1 MSAKPYSEDTL
12 VEQPAIELLAGLG
25 WQTVS
30 AFHEVFGGADPSSP
44 TLLPVGEGSRVEG
57 APNPSPAGRGDRGE
71 GAISLGRESAGEV
84 VLLRHLVPALKK
96 LNPKAPPEAIDAAV
110 NELTRDR
117 SVMSLAAANREVYAL
132 LKNGV
137 KVEIRNPDGE
147 LVPER
152 IRVVDWDTPAN
163 NHFLLVSQ
171 LWVTGDMYKRRPDL
185 VGFINGLPL
194 VVSEFKAVTERVEA
208 AFKDNIRDYR
218 QTIPQVF
225 VYNGLILVSNGVE
238 GKMGSVTAAWE
249 HYCDWKYLRE
259 PHAAT
264 SGAQA
269 LTPVPSPSGRGV
281 AEGRGE
287 GATRLETLVKGT
299 CDKTRLL
306 DLVENFTLFEEKG
319 GKIRKVVAKNHQ
331 YLGVNNAISAL
342 MATLTPPHTPRER
355 EKRSQ
360 YRGGFQ
366 FSGLVERARELRK
379 KQTLAED
386 VLWEL
391 LRDRRF
397 LGLKFRRQ
405 HQFGDYLT
413 DFYCHEAK
421 LVVETDGDI
430 HSTTAVQ
437 KKDHKRDAYLKSLG
451 LEVARFPNELVLEQ
465 PENVLEQIA
474 AVLPSPRGRGIE
486 GEGKTHTKLGVFW
499 QTQGSGKSYSM
510 VFFSQ
515 KVLRKIPGNWTFV
528 GVTDRNE
535 LDDQLY
541 KNFASVGA
549 VTEPEDRVRATS
561 AEHLKQLLTE
571 DHRYVFTLI
580 QKFRTEKG
588 QRFPKLS
595 NRDDIIVMTDEA
607 HRTQYDIFAMN
618 MRDALPKAAFIGFT
632 GTPLIAGEEKTKEVF
647 GDYVSVY
654 DFKQSVDD
662 GATVPLFYE
671 NRIPELQLTN
681 EQLNEDIYRVI
692 EDAELD
698 DEQQRKLERVLGK
711 QYHLITREE
720 RLDKIAADI
729 VRHFTGRGFK
739 GKAMVVCIDK
749 LTAVR
754 MYDKVKAAWAAH
766 EVELKKSLA
775 KATPEEQDAILDTL
789 NWMKTTDM
797 AVVLSQA
804 QNEVADFKAKGL
816 DITPHRQR
824 MVKEDLETK
833 FKDPDDPFRLVFVC
847 AMWMTGF
854 DVPSCST
861 IYLDKPLRNH
871 TLMQTIARANRVF
884 GEKVNGLIVDY
895 VGVFRDL
902 QKALAIYAGGGAG
915 GGGGPTPVEKKAEL
929 IAMLKKA
936 IAETVDFCR
945 ERGVGVDVI
954 LQTKA
959 LERVKALQDAREA
972 ILVSDD
978 SKRQFLALAGR
989 TTVVYRAILPDTAAS
1004 QFAPHCAL
1012 FMTLADMIRALQP
1025 PVDISGVMQQIEGV
1039 LDKSVG
1045 TSGYTIKEDAKPL
1058 DLSRIDFDALRKFF
1072 KKAHKRAE
1080 IERLRAAITAK
1091 LQAMLAQNRTRIDFL
1106 EKCQQLIDEYN
1117 AGSAN
1122 VEAIF
1127 EELLQF
1133 AKKLNEEEQRHVR
1146 EQMTEEE
1153 LAIFDILTKPRV
1165 DITAKEEKQV
1175 KKVAKDMLQT
1185 LKAKALV
1192 LDWRKRQQTRAAVRL
1207 CIEEWLDKLP
1217 PVYTSTIYQT
1227 KCDAVYQHV
1236 YDMYTGGVAG

>member
-1 MSAKPYSEDTL
+1 MSKGYSEDTL
-12 VEQPAIELLAGLG
+12 VEQPAIEIFAGLG
-25 WQTVS
+25 WQTIG
-30 AFHEVFGGADPSSP
+30 AFDEVFGTGG
-44 TLLPVGEGSRVEG
+44 T
-57 APNPSPAGRGDRGE
+57 
-71 GAISLGRESAGEV
+71 LGREHAGEV
-84 VLLRHLVPALKK
+84 VLLRHLLPALKK

-110 NELTRDR
+110 NELIRDR

-137 KVEIRNPDGE
+137 KVEIRSPEGE

-152 IRVVDWDTPAN
+152 IRVMDWDTPAN

-185 VGFINGLPL
+185 VAFVNGLPL
-194 VVSEFKAVTERVEA
+194 VVCEFKSIKERVEA
-208 AFKDNIRDYR
+208 AFKDNITDYK
-218 QTIPQVF
+218 QTIPQLF
-225 VYNGLILVSNGVE
+225 TYNGLILVSNGIE
-238 GKMGSVTAAWE
+238 GRMGSVTAAWE
-249 HYCDWKYLRE
+249 HYCDWKKISSEAE
-259 PHAAT
+259 PG
-264 SGAQA
+264 S
-269 LTPVPSPSGRGV
+269 VS
-281 AEGRGE
+281 
-287 GATRLETLVKGT
+287 LETLVKGT
-299 CDKTRLL
+299 CEKSRLL
-306 DLVENFTLFEEKG
+306 DLVENFTLFEEKA

-331 YLGVNNAISAL
+331 YLGVNNAINA
-342 MATLTPPHTPRER
+342 
-355 EKRSQ
+355 
-360 YRGGFQ
+360 
-366 FSGLVERARELRK
+366 V
-379 KQTLAED
+379 
-386 VLWEL
+386 
-391 LRDRRF
+391 
-397 LGLKFRRQ
+397 LGLK
-405 HQFGDYLT
+405 H
-413 DFYCHEAK
+413 
-421 LVVETDGDI
+421 
-430 HSTTAVQ
+430 
-437 KKDHKRDAYLKSLG
+437 
-451 LEVARFPNELVLEQ
+451 N
-465 PENVLEQIA
+465 
-474 AVLPSPRGRGIE
+474 RGR
-486 GEGKTHTKLGVFW
+486 LGVFW
-499 QTQGSGKSYSM
+499 QTQGSGKTYAM
-510 VFFSQ
+510 VFFSK

-549 VTEPEDRVRATS
+549 VTEPEERVRADS

-588 QRFPKLS
+588 GKFPKLS
-595 NRDDIIVMTDEA
+595 NRGDIIVMTDEA
-607 HRTQYDIFAMN
+607 HRTQYDIFALN
-618 MRDALPKAAFIGFT
+618 MRNALPNAAFIGFT

-681 EQLNEDIYRVI
+681 EQLNDDIYRVI

-698 DEQQRKLERVLGK
+698 EEQQRKLERVLGN

-749 LTAVR
+749 QTAVK
-754 MYDKVKAAWAAH
+754 MFNKVKAQWAKH
-766 EVELKKSLA
+766 EDELKRSLA
-775 KATPEEQDAILDTL
+775 KATAEGQDAILDTL
-789 NWMKTTDM
+789 NWMKGTDM
-797 AVVLSQA
+797 AVVVSQA
-804 QNEVADFKAKGL
+804 QNEATDFKAKGL
-816 DITPHRQR
+816 DITPHRLRIVQ
-824 MVKEDLETK
+824 EDLETK

-884 GEKVNGLIVDY
+884 KDKVNGLIVDY

-902 QKALAIYAGGGAG
+902 QKALAIYAGGGTG
-915 GGGGPTPVEKKAEL
+915 GGSGGPTPVERKSEL
-929 IAMLKKA
+929 VAMLKKA
-936 IAETVDFCR
+936 IAEAVDFCKQR
-945 ERGVGVDVI
+945 SVEVDAI

-959 LERVKALQDAREA
+959 LERVKALHDAREA
-972 ILVSDD
+972 ILVNDD
-978 SKRQFLALAGR
+978 SKKQFLALAGR
-989 TTVVYRAILPDTAAS
+989 TTVVYRAILPDPAAS
-1004 QFAPHCAL
+1004 QFAAPCAL
-1012 FMTLADMIRALQP
+1012 FVTLADMIRALLP

-1039 LDKSVG
+1039 LDKSIG
-1045 TSGYTIKEDAKPL
+1045 ASGYTIKDEAKPL

-1072 KKAHKRAE
+1072 KKAHRRAE

-1091 LQAMLAQNRTRIDFL
+1091 LQAMIAQNRTRVDFL
-1106 EKCQQLIDEYN
+1106 EKFQQLIDEYN

-1122 VEAIF
+1122 VESIF
-1127 EELLQF
+1127 EQLLQF

-1146 EQMTEEE
+1146 EQMSEEA

-1165 DITAKEEKQV
+1165 DISAKEEKQV
-1175 KKVAKDMLQT
+1175 KAVAKDMLAT

-1192 LDWRKRQQTRAAVRL
+1192 LDWRKRQQTRASVRL

-1217 PVYTSTIYQT
+1217 SVYSPAIYQT
-1227 KCDAVYQHV
+1227 KCEAVYQHV
-1236 YDMYTGGVAG
+1236 YDMYGGRANPVAAQNGHRETD

>member
-1 MSAKPYSEDTL
+1 MPRDFSEDTL

-25 WQTVS
+25 WQTIG
-30 AFHEVFGGADPSSP
+30 AFDEVFGTGG
-44 TLLPVGEGSRVEG
+44 T
-57 APNPSPAGRGDRGE
+57 
-71 GAISLGRESAGEV
+71 LGRESAGEV
-84 VLLRHLVPALKK
+84 VLLRQLVPALKK
-96 LNPKAPPEAIDAAV
+96 LNPKVPSEAIEAAV

-137 KVEIRNPDGE
+137 KVEIRNPGGE
-147 LVPER
+147 LMPER
-152 IRVVDWDTPAN
+152 IRVIDWDNPAN

-171 LWVTGDMYKRRPDL
+171 LWVTGEMYKRRPDL
-185 VGFINGLPL
+185 VGFVNGLPL

-218 QTIPQVF
+218 QTIPQLF

-249 HYCDWKYLRE
+249 HYCDWKKIN
-259 PHAAT
+259 
-264 SGAQA
+264 S
-269 LTPVPSPSGRGV
+269 
-281 AEGRGE
+281 EGEAGSVS
-287 GATRLETLVKGT
+287 LETLVRGT
-299 CDKTRLL
+299 CDQVRLL
-306 DLVENFTLFEEKG
+306 DLVENFTLFEEAG

-331 YLGVNNAISAL
+331 YLGVNNAINA
-342 MATLTPPHTPRER
+342 
-355 EKRSQ
+355 
-360 YRGGFQ
+360 
-366 FSGLVERARELRK
+366 V
-379 KQTLAED
+379 
-386 VLWEL
+386 
-391 LRDRRF
+391 
-397 LGLKFRRQ
+397 LGLK
-405 HQFGDYLT
+405 H
-413 DFYCHEAK
+413 
-421 LVVETDGDI
+421 
-430 HSTTAVQ
+430 
-437 KKDHKRDAYLKSLG
+437 
-451 LEVARFPNELVLEQ
+451 N
-465 PENVLEQIA
+465 
-474 AVLPSPRGRGIE
+474 RGR
-486 GEGKTHTKLGVFW
+486 LGVFW
-499 QTQGSGKSYSM
+499 QTQGSGKTYSM
-510 VFFSQ
+510 VFFAQ

-561 AEHLKQLLTE
+561 AEHLKQLLSE

-588 QRFPKLS
+588 RRFPKLS

-632 GTPLIAGEEKTKEVF
+632 GTPLIAGEEKTKAVF
-647 GDYVSVY
+647 GDYVSIY

-698 DEQQRKLERVLGK
+698 DDQQRKLERVLGK

-739 GKAMVVCIDK
+739 GKAVVVCIDK

-766 EVELKKSLA
+766 EAALKQSLA

-789 NWMKTTDM
+789 NWMKATDM
-797 AVVLSQA
+797 TVVVSQA
-804 QNEVADFKAKGL
+804 QNEVADFRAKGL
-816 DITPHRQR
+816 DIAPHRQR
-824 MVKEDLETK
+824 MMKEDLETK

-854 DVPSCST
+854 DIPSCST

-902 QKALAIYAGGGAG
+902 QKALSIYAGGGAG

-936 IAETVDFCR
+936 IAEAVDFCR
-945 ERGVGVDVI
+945 ERGVDVEAI

-959 LERVKALQDAREA
+959 LERVKALQDARET

-989 TTVVYRAILPDTAAS
+989 TMVVYRAILPDTAAS

-1012 FMTLADMIRALQP
+1012 FATLADMIRVLQP

-1039 LDKSVG
+1039 LDKSIG
-1045 TSGYTIKEDAKPL
+1045 TSGYTIKEDTKAL

-1091 LQAMLAQNRTRIDFL
+1091 LQVMLARNRTRIDFL
-1106 EKCQQLIDEYN
+1106 EKFQALIDEYN

-1122 VEAIF
+1122 VETIF
-1127 EELLQF
+1127 EELLKF

-1175 KKVAKDMLQT
+1175 KKVAKNMLQT

-1217 PVYTSTIYQT
+1217 AVYTSAIYQN
-1227 KCDAVYQHV
+1227 KCDAIYQHV
-1236 YDMYTGGVAG
+1236 YDVYGGGQFG

>member
-1 MSAKPYSEDTL
+1 MSTHAYSEDTL
-12 VEQPAIELLAGLG
+12 IEQPAIGLFAGLG
-25 WQTVS
+25 WQTIG
-30 AFHEVFGGADPSSP
+30 AFDEVFGKGG
-44 TLLPVGEGSRVEG
+44 T
-57 APNPSPAGRGDRGE
+57 
-71 GAISLGRESAGEV
+71 LGRENAGEV
-84 VLLRHLVPALKK
+84 VLLRHLEPALKK

-117 SVMSLAAANREVYAL
+117 SVMSQAAANREVYAL
-132 LKNGV
+132 LKKGV
-137 KVEIRNPDGE
+137 LVEIRTPEGE
-147 LVPER
+147 LMPER
-152 IRVVDWDTPAN
+152 IRVIDWDNPAN

-171 LWVTGDMYKRRPDL
+171 FWVTGEMYKRRPDL
-185 VGFINGLPL
+185 VAFVNGLPL
-194 VVSEFKAVTERVEA
+194 VVAEFKSVKERVEA
-208 AFKDNIRDYR
+208 AFKDNITDYK
-218 QTIPQVF
+218 QTIPQLF
-225 VYNGLILVSNGVE
+225 TYNGLILVSNGIE
-238 GKMGSVTAAWE
+238 GRMGSVTAAWE
-249 HYCDWKYLRE
+249 HYCDWKKISSEAE
-259 PHAAT
+259 PG
-264 SGAQA
+264 S
-269 LTPVPSPSGRGV
+269 VS
-281 AEGRGE
+281 
-287 GATRLETLVKGT
+287 LETLLKGT

-319 GKIRKVVAKNHQ
+319 GKIRKIVAKNHQ
-331 YLGVNNAISAL
+331 YLGVNNAINA
-342 MATLTPPHTPRER
+342 
-355 EKRSQ
+355 
-360 YRGGFQ
+360 
-366 FSGLVERARELRK
+366 V
-379 KQTLAED
+379 
-386 VLWEL
+386 
-391 LRDRRF
+391 
-397 LGLKFRRQ
+397 LGLK
-405 HQFGDYLT
+405 H
-413 DFYCHEAK
+413 
-421 LVVETDGDI
+421 
-430 HSTTAVQ
+430 
-437 KKDHKRDAYLKSLG
+437 
-451 LEVARFPNELVLEQ
+451 N
-465 PENVLEQIA
+465 
-474 AVLPSPRGRGIE
+474 RGR
-486 GEGKTHTKLGVFW
+486 LGVFW

-528 GVTDRNE
+528 GVTDRTE

-549 VTEPEDRVRATS
+549 VTEPEERVRADS

-588 QRFPKLS
+588 GKFPKLS
-595 NRDDIIVMTDEA
+595 DRDDVIVMTDEA
-607 HRTQYDIFAMN
+607 HRSQYDTFAMN
-618 MRDALPKAAFIGFT
+618 MRNALPKAAFIGFT
-632 GTPLIAGEEKTKEVF
+632 GTPLMTKGEEKTKEVF

-681 EQLNEDIYRVI
+681 EQLNDDIYRVV

-698 DEQQRKLERVLGK
+698 EEQQRKLERVLGQ
-711 QYHLITREE
+711 QYHLITRDE
-720 RLDKIAADI
+720 RLDKIAGDI

-749 LTAVR
+749 LTAVK
-754 MYDKVKAAWAAH
+754 MFNKVKAAWIKH
-766 EVELKKSLA
+766 EAVLQKSLA
-775 KATPEEQDAILDTL
+775 KATEEEQNATLDTL
-789 NWMKTTDM
+789 SWMKITDM
-797 AVVLSQA
+797 AVVVSQA
-804 QNEVADFKAKGL
+804 QNEAADFKAKGL
-816 DITPHRQR
+816 DITPHRLR

-847 AMWMTGF
+847 AMWVTGF

-902 QKALAIYAGGGAG
+902 QKALAIYAGGGTG
-915 GGGGPTPVEKKAEL
+915 GGGGSGGPTPVEKKAEL
-929 IAMLKKA
+929 VKMLKKT
-936 IAETVDFCR
+936 IAEAVDFCKQR
-945 ERGVGVDVI
+945 GVDVDAI

-978 SKRQFLALAGR
+978 SKKQFLALAAR
-989 TTVVYRAILPDTAAS
+989 TALVYRAILPDSSAS

-1012 FMTLADMIRALQP
+1012 FTTLADMIRALMP
-1025 PVDISGVMQQIEGV
+1025 EVDITGVMQQIEAV
-1039 LDKSVG
+1039 LDKSIG
-1045 TSGYTIKEDAKPL
+1045 ASGYTIKEESKPL

-1080 IERLRAAITAK
+1080 LERLRAAITAK
-1091 LQAMLAQNRTRIDFL
+1091 LTAMLAQNRTRVDFL
-1106 EKCQQLIDEYN
+1106 EKFQQLIDDYN

-1122 VEAIF
+1122 VETVY
-1127 EELLQF
+1127 EQLLQF

-1146 EQMTEEE
+1146 EAMSEDE

-1165 DITAKEEKQV
+1165 DISAKEEKQV
-1175 KKVAKDMLQT
+1175 KKVAKDMLDT

-1217 PVYTSTIYQT
+1217 SVYTPAVYQA
-1227 KCDAVYQHV
+1227 KCEAVYQHV
-1236 YDMYTGGVAG
+1236 YDAYGGGAG

>member
-1 MSAKPYSEDTL
+1 
-12 VEQPAIELLAGLG
+12 
-25 WQTVS
+25 
-30 AFHEVFGGADPSSP
+30 
-44 TLLPVGEGSRVEG
+44 
-57 APNPSPAGRGDRGE
+57 
-71 GAISLGRESAGEV
+71 
-84 VLLRHLVPALKK
+84 
-96 LNPKAPPEAIDAAV
+96 
-110 NELTRDR
+110 
-117 SVMSLAAANREVYAL
+117 
-132 LKNGV
+132 
-137 KVEIRNPDGE
+137 

-152 IRVVDWDTPAN
+152 IKVIDWDNPAN

-171 LWVTGDMYKRRPDL
+171 LWVTGEMYKRRPDL
-185 VGFINGLPL
+185 VGFVNGLPL
-194 VVSEFKAVTERVEA
+194 VVAEFKAVTERVEA
-208 AFKDNIRDYR
+208 AFKDNITDYR
-218 QTIPQVF
+218 QTIPHLF

-249 HYCDWKYLRE
+249 HYCDWKKISSEAE
-259 PHAAT
+259 PG
-264 SGAQA
+264 S
-269 LTPVPSPSGRGV
+269 VS
-281 AEGRGE
+281 
-287 GATRLETLVKGT
+287 LETLVKGT

-306 DLVENFTLFEEKG
+306 DLVENFTLFEERA

-342 MATLTPPHTPRER
+342 LATLTPALSRGER
-355 EKRSQ
+355 GQGPQ

-366 FSGLVERARELRK
+366 FSGLVERARELRRK
-379 KQTLAED
+379 KTPAEE

-391 LRDRRF
+391 LRERRF

-405 HQFGDYLT
+405 HQFGDYIT

-421 LVVETDGDI
+421 LVVETDGPV
-430 HSTTAVQ
+430 HNTTAAQ
-437 KKDHKRDAYLKSLG
+437 KKDRRRDAYLKSLG
-451 LEVARFPNELVLEQ
+451 LEVVRLPNELVLEQ
-465 PENVLEQIA
+465 PETALERVA
-474 AVLPSPRGRGIE
+474 AKLPCPLGRRAGD
-486 GEGKTHTKLGVFW
+486 EGKTHTGLGVFW
-499 QTQGSGKSYSM
+499 QTQGSGKTYAM
-510 VFFSQ
+510 VFFAQ

-541 KNFASVGA
+541 KNFASVGV
-549 VTEPEDRVRATS
+549 VTEPEDRVRAAS

-595 NRDDIIVMTDEA
+595 SRDDIIVMTDEA

-647 GDYVSVY
+647 GDYVSIY

-698 DEQQRKLERVLGK
+698 EEQQRKLERVLGQ

-729 VRHFTGRGFK
+729 VQHFTGRGFK

-766 EVELKKSLA
+766 EAELKKSLA
-775 KATPEEQDAILDTL
+775 TATPEEQDAILDTL

-902 QKALAIYAGGGAG
+902 QKALFIYAGGGAG
-915 GGGGPTPVEKKAEL
+915 GGGGRTPVEKKAEL

-936 IAETVDFCR
+936 IAETVDFCKQR
-945 ERGVGVDVI
+945 GVDVDAI

-959 LERVKALQDAREA
+959 LERVRALQDAREA
-972 ILVSDD
+972 ILVTDD

-989 TTVVYRAILPDTAAS
+989 TSVVYRAILPDTAAS

-1012 FMTLADMIRALQP
+1012 FMTLADMIRALLP
-1025 PVDISGVMQQIEGV
+1025 PVDISGVMQQIEAV

-1045 TSGYTIKEDAKPL
+1045 ASGYTIEEGAKPL
-1058 DLSRIDFDALRKFF
+1058 DLSRIDFDALRKFC

-1091 LQAMLAQNRTRIDFL
+1091 LRAMLAQNRTRVDFW
-1106 EKCQQLIDEYN
+1106 EKFQELIDEYN

-1122 VEAIF
+1122 LEAIF
-1127 EELLQF
+1127 EELLKF

-1153 LAIFDILTKPRV
+1153 LAICDILTKPRV
-1165 DITAKEEKQV
+1165 DITAKEEKEV

-1185 LKAKALV
+1185 LKANTLV

-1217 PVYTSTIYQT
+1217 PVYTRAIYQT

-1236 YDMYTGGVAG
+1236 YDMYGSAGLAT

>member
-1 MSAKPYSEDTL
+1 MSAHDYTEDAL
-12 VEQPAIELLAGLG
+12 VEQPAIELFAGLG

-44 TLLPVGEGSRVEG
+44 ALLPLGEGGGVEG
-57 APNPSPAGRGDRGE
+57 AV
-71 GAISLGRESAGEV
+71 SLGREHAGEV
-84 VLLRHLVPALKK
+84 VLLRHLLPALKK
-96 LNPKAPPEAIDAAV
+96 LNPKAPSEAIDAAV

-137 KVEIRNPDGE
+137 KVEIRKPEGE

-152 IRVVDWDTPAN
+152 IRVMDWDSPAN

-171 LWVTGDMYKRRPDL
+171 LWVTGEMYKRRPDL
-185 VGFINGLPL
+185 VAFVNGLPL
-194 VVSEFKAVTERVEA
+194 VVCEFKSIKERVEA
-208 AFKDNIRDYR
+208 AFKDNITDYK
-218 QTIPQVF
+218 QTIPQLF
-225 VYNGLILVSNGVE
+225 FYNGLILVSNGIE
-238 GKMGSVTAAWE
+238 GRLGSVTAAWE
-249 HYCDWKYLRE
+249 HYCDWKHLRE

-269 LTPVPSPSGRGV
+269 LTPVPSPIGRGV

-287 GATRLETLVKGT
+287 GAPRLETLVKGT

-306 DLVENFTLFEEKG
+306 DLVENFTLFEERA

-331 YLGVNNAISAL
+331 YLGVNNAIRAL
-342 MATLTPPHTPRER
+342 MATLGPALSQRER
-355 EKRSQ
+355 EKGLQ
-360 YRGGFQ
+360 YRGGFE

-379 KQTLAED
+379 KQTPAED

-391 LRDRRF
+391 LRARRF
-397 LGLKFRRQ
+397 RGLKFRRQ

-421 LVVETDGDI
+421 LVVETDGEI
-430 HSTTAVQ
+430 HSTAAVQ
-437 KKDHKRDAYLKSLG
+437 KKDHKRDTYLKSLG
-451 LEVARFPNELVLEQ
+451 LEVLRFPNELVLQQ
-465 PENVLEQIA
+465 PEVVLERIA
-474 AVLPSPRGRGIE
+474 AHLPSPLGRRAGD
-486 GEGKTHTKLGVFW
+486 EGKTHTRLGVFW

-549 VTEPEDRVRATS
+549 VTEPEERVRADS

-595 NRDDIIVMTDEA
+595 SRDDIIVMTDEA

-632 GTPLIAGEEKTKEVF
+632 GTPLMTSGEEKTKEVF

-681 EQLNEDIYRVI
+681 EQLNDDIYQVI

-720 RLDKIAADI
+720 RLDKIAADS

-754 MYDKVKAAWAAH
+754 MYDKVKAQWVAH
-766 EVELKKSLA
+766 EDVLKKSLA

-816 DITPHRQR
+816 DITPHRRR

-902 QKALAIYAGGGAG
+902 QKALSIYAGGGAG
-915 GGGGPTPVEKKAEL
+915 GGGGPTPVERKTKL

-936 IAETVDFCR
+936 IAETVDFCKQR
-945 ERGVGVDVI
+945 GVDVDAI

-959 LERVKALQDAREA
+959 LERVKTLQDAREA

-989 TTVVYRAILPDTAAS
+989 ATVVFRAILPDTAAS
-1004 QFAPHCAL
+1004 QFAPPCAL

-1045 TSGYTIKEDAKPL
+1045 TSGYTIKDEAKPL
-1058 DLSRIDFDALRKFF
+1058 DLSRIDFEALRKFF
-1072 KKAHKRAE
+1072 KKAHQRAE

-1091 LQAMLAQNRTRIDFL
+1091 LQAMLAQNRTRVDFL
-1106 EKCQQLIDEYN
+1106 EKFQALIDEYN
-1117 AGSAN
+1117 AGSSN

-1127 EELLQF
+1127 EELLKF

-1165 DITAKEEKQV
+1165 GITAKEEKQV
-1175 KKVAKDMLQT
+1175 KKVARDMLQT

-1192 LDWRKRQQTRAAVRL
+1192 LDWRQRQQTRASVRL

-1217 PVYTSTIYQT
+1217 PVYTPAVYQA
-1227 KCDAVYQHV
+1227 KCEAVYQHV
-1236 YDMYTGGVAG
+1236 YDAYGGGRGVGE

>member
-1 MSAKPYSEDTL
+1 MPHEYSEDAL
-12 VEQPAIELLAGLG
+12 IEQPAIEIFAELG
-25 WQTVS
+25 WQTIG
-30 AFHEVFGGADPSSP
+30 AFDEVFG
-44 TLLPVGEGSRVEG
+44 EGG
-57 APNPSPAGRGDRGE
+57 T
-71 GAISLGRESAGEV
+71 LGRENAGEV

-96 LNPKAPPEAIDAAV
+96 LNPDAPTEAIDAAV
-110 NELTRDR
+110 DELTRDR
-117 SVMSLAAANREVYAL
+117 SVMSQGTANREVYAL

-137 KVEIRNPDGE
+137 KVELRNADGE
-147 LVPER
+147 LMPER
-152 IRVVDWDTPAN
+152 IKVIDWDNPAN

-171 LWVTGDMYKRRPDL
+171 LWVTGEMYKRRPDL
-185 VGFINGLPL
+185 VGFVNGLPL
-194 VVSEFKAVTERVEA
+194 VVAEFKAVTERVEA
-208 AFKDNIRDYR
+208 AFKDNITDYR
-218 QTIPQVF
+218 QTIPHLF
-225 VYNGLILVSNGVE
+225 VYNALILVSNGVE
-238 GKMGSVTAAWE
+238 GRMGSVTADWD
-249 HYCDWKYLRE
+249 HYCDWKKISSEAE
-259 PHAAT
+259 PG
-264 SGAQA
+264 S
-269 LTPVPSPSGRGV
+269 VS
-281 AEGRGE
+281 
-287 GATRLETLVKGT
+287 LETLLKGT
-299 CDKTRLL
+299 CDKTLVL
-306 DLVENFTLFEEKG
+306 DLVENFTLFEERA

-331 YLGVNNAISAL
+331 YLGVNNAI
-342 MATLTPPHTPRER
+342 R
-355 EKRSQ
+355 
-360 YRGGFQ
+360 
-366 FSGLVERARELRK
+366 
-379 KQTLAED
+379 
-386 VLWEL
+386 
-391 LRDRRF
+391 
-397 LGLKFRRQ
+397 
-405 HQFGDYLT
+405 
-413 DFYCHEAK
+413 
-421 LVVETDGDI
+421 
-430 HSTTAVQ
+430 
-437 KKDHKRDAYLKSLG
+437 
-451 LEVARFPNELVLEQ
+451 
-465 PENVLEQIA
+465 
-474 AVLPSPRGRGIE
+474 AVLALKQNRGR
-486 GEGKTHTKLGVFW
+486 LGVFW

-528 GVTDRNE
+528 GITDRNE

-549 VTEPEDRVRATS
+549 VTEPEERVRANS

-595 NRDDIIVMTDEA
+595 SRDDIIVMTDEA

-698 DEQQRKLERVLGK
+698 EEQERKLERVLGK

-720 RLDKIAADI
+720 RLDKIAMDI

-754 MYDKVKAAWAAH
+754 MYDKVKAAWVAN
-766 EVELKKSLA
+766 ESNVKKALS
-775 KATPEEQDAILDTL
+775 KATPDEQDAMLDTL

-797 AVVLSQA
+797 VVVLSQA

-816 DITPHRQR
+816 DITLHRRR

-833 FKDPDDPFRLVFVC
+833 FKDPDDPLRLVFVC

-895 VGVFRDL
+895 AGVFRNL
-902 QKALAIYAGGGAG
+902 QKALSIYAGGGTG
-915 GGGGPTPVEKKAEL
+915 GNDGPTPVEKKSEL

-936 IAETVDFCR
+936 IAETVDFCKK
-945 ERGVGVDVI
+945 RGVDADAI
-954 LQTKA
+954 LKTRA

-978 SKRQFLALAGR
+978 SKRQFLALAAR
-989 TTVVYRAILPDTAAS
+989 TTIVYRAILPDTTAS

-1012 FMTLADMIRALQP
+1012 FATLADMIRVLLP
-1025 PVDISGVMQQIEGV
+1025 SVDISGVMQKIEGV
-1039 LDKSVG
+1039 LDKSIG
-1045 TSGYTIKEDAKPL
+1045 ASGYTIREEAQPL

-1072 KKAHKRAE
+1072 KTAHKRAE
-1080 IERLRAAITAK
+1080 IERLKAAITAK
-1091 LQAMLAQNRTRIDFL
+1091 LQAMVAINRTRFDFF
-1106 EKCQQLIDEYN
+1106 EKFQKLIDEYN

-1127 EELLQF
+1127 EELLKF
-1133 AKKLNEEEQRHVR
+1133 AKKLNDEEQRHVR
-1146 EQMTEEE
+1146 EQMSEEE
-1153 LAIFDILTKPRV
+1153 LAIFDILTKPRL
-1165 DITAKEEKQV
+1165 DITAKEEKQL
-1175 KKVAKDMLQT
+1175 KKVAKDMLAT
-1185 LKAKALV
+1185 LKTKALV
-1192 LDWRKRQQTRAAVRL
+1192 LDWRKRQQARAAVRL
-1207 CIEEWLDKLP
+1207 CIEEWLEKLP
-1217 PVYTSTIYQT
+1217 PVYTHVIYQA
-1227 KCDAVYQHV
+1227 KCEAVYQHV
-1236 YDMYTGGVAG
+1236 YDLYGGGQSGWRSGQ

>member
-1 MSAKPYSEDTL
+1 MPRAYSEDTL
-12 VEQPAIELLAGLG
+12 IEQPAIELLAGLG
-25 WQTVS
+25 WQTIG
-30 AFHEVFGGADPSSP
+30 AFDEVFGTGG
-44 TLLPVGEGSRVEG
+44 T
-57 APNPSPAGRGDRGE
+57 
-71 GAISLGRESAGEV
+71 LGRESAGEV

-110 NELTRDR
+110 TELIRDR

-137 KVEIRNPDGE
+137 KVEIRNPEGE

-152 IRVVDWDTPAN
+152 IRVIDWDNPAN

-171 LWVTGDMYKRRPDL
+171 LWVTGEMYKRRPDL

-194 VVSEFKAVTERVEA
+194 VVAEFKAVTERVEA

-218 QTIPQVF
+218 QTIPQLF

-238 GKMGSVTAAWE
+238 GRMGSVTAAWE
-249 HYCDWKYLRE
+249 HYCDWKKISSEAE
-259 PHAAT
+259 PG
-264 SGAQA
+264 S
-269 LTPVPSPSGRGV
+269 VS
-281 AEGRGE
+281 
-287 GATRLETLVKGT
+287 LETLVKGT
-299 CDKTRLL
+299 CEKTRLL

-331 YLGVNNAISAL
+331 YLGVNNAIRAL
-342 MATLTPPHTPRER
+342 LATLTPTLSQRER
-355 EKRSQ
+355 EMTN

-366 FSGLVERARELRK
+366 FVGLVERAREFRK
-379 KQTLAED
+379 KQTPAED

-391 LRDRRF
+391 LRNRRF

-421 LVVETDGDI
+421 LVVETDGAV
-430 HSTTAVQ
+430 HNTTAAQ

-451 LEVARFPNELVLEQ
+451 LEVVRFPNELVLEQ
-465 PENVLEQIA
+465 PEIVLERIA
-474 AVLPSPRGRGIE
+474 AKLPSPLGRRVGD
-486 GEGKTHTKLGVFW
+486 EGKTHTRLGVFW
-499 QTQGSGKSYSM
+499 QTQGSGKTYAM
-510 VFFSQ
+510 VFFAQ

-681 EQLNEDIYRVI
+681 EQLNDDIYRVI

-766 EVELKKSLA
+766 EAELKKSLA
-775 KATPEEQDAILDTL
+775 KAAPEEQDAILDTL

-833 FKDPDDPFRLVFVC
+833 FKNPDDPFRLVFVC

-936 IAETVDFCR
+936 IVEAVDFCKQR
-945 ERGVGVDVI
+945 GVDVDAI

-989 TTVVYRAILPDTAAS
+989 TTVVYRAILPDPAAS
-1004 QFAPHCAL
+1004 QFAPYCAL

-1025 PVDISGVMQQIEGV
+1025 PVDISGGMQQIEGV
-1039 LDKSVG
+1039 LDQSIG

-1072 KKAHKRAE
+1072 KRAHKRAE

-1106 EKCQQLIDEYN
+1106 EKFQELIDEYN

-1127 EELLQF
+1127 EELLKF

-1165 DITAKEEKQV
+1165 DISAKEEKQV

-1217 PVYTSTIYQT
+1217 PVYTSAIYQT

>member
-1 MSAKPYSEDTL
+1 MSGAFSEDAL
-12 VEQPAIELLAGLG
+12 VEQPAIEIFAGLG
-25 WQTVS
+25 WQTIG
-30 AFHEVFGGADPSSP
+30 AFDEVFG
-44 TLLPVGEGSRVEG
+44 VGGT
-57 APNPSPAGRGDRGE
+57 
-71 GAISLGRESAGEV
+71 LGREHAGEV
-84 VLLRHLVPALKK
+84 VLLRHLLPALKK
-96 LNPKAPPEAIDAAV
+96 LNPKAPAEAIDAAV

-137 KVEIRNPDGE
+137 KVEIRNPEGE

-152 IRVVDWDTPAN
+152 IRVMDWDTPAN

-185 VGFINGLPL
+185 VAFVNGLPL
-194 VVSEFKAVTERVEA
+194 VVAEFKSIKERVEA
-208 AFKDNIRDYR
+208 AFKDNITDYK
-218 QTIPQVF
+218 QTIPQLF
-225 VYNGLILVSNGVE
+225 AYNGLILVSNGIE
-238 GKMGSVTAAWE
+238 GRLGSLTAEWE
-249 HYCDWKYLRE
+249 HYCDWKKISSE
-259 PHAAT
+259 DEAG
-264 SGAQA
+264 S
-269 LTPVPSPSGRGV
+269 VS
-281 AEGRGE
+281 
-287 GATRLETLVKGT
+287 LETLLKGT
-299 CDKTRLL
+299 CEKTRLL

-331 YLGVNNAISAL
+331 YLGVNNAINA
-342 MATLTPPHTPRER
+342 
-355 EKRSQ
+355 
-360 YRGGFQ
+360 
-366 FSGLVERARELRK
+366 V
-379 KQTLAED
+379 
-386 VLWEL
+386 
-391 LRDRRF
+391 
-397 LGLKFRRQ
+397 LGLK
-405 HQFGDYLT
+405 H
-413 DFYCHEAK
+413 
-421 LVVETDGDI
+421 
-430 HSTTAVQ
+430 
-437 KKDHKRDAYLKSLG
+437 
-451 LEVARFPNELVLEQ
+451 N
-465 PENVLEQIA
+465 
-474 AVLPSPRGRGIE
+474 RGR
-486 GEGKTHTKLGVFW
+486 LGVFW
-499 QTQGSGKSYSM
+499 QTQGSGKTYSM

-549 VTEPEDRVRATS
+549 VTEPEDRVRADS

-588 QRFPKLS
+588 GKFPKLS
-595 NRDDIIVMTDEA
+595 SREDIIVMTDEA
-607 HRTQYDIFAMN
+607 HRSQYDTFAMN
-618 MRDALPKAAFIGFT
+618 MRNALPNAAFIGFT
-632 GTPLIAGEEKTKEVF
+632 GTPLIVGEEKTREVF

-681 EQLNEDIYRVI
+681 DQLNDDIYRVI

-698 DEQQRKLERVLGK
+698 EEQQRKLERVLGN
-711 QYHLITREE
+711 QYHLITCEE

-749 LTAVR
+749 QTAVKMFNR
-754 MYDKVKAAWAAH
+754 VKTAWFKH
-766 EVELKKSLA
+766 EDALKKSLA
-775 KATPEEQDAILDTL
+775 KATPEEQDATLDTL
-789 NWMKTTDM
+789 NWMTGTDM
-797 AVVLSQA
+797 AVVVSQA
-804 QNEVADFKAKGL
+804 QNEVADFKVKGL
-816 DITPHRQR
+816 DITPHRLR

-884 GEKVNGLIVDY
+884 KDKVNGLIVDY

-902 QKALAIYAGGGAG
+902 QKALAVYAGGGSGEG
-915 GGGGPTPVEKKAEL
+915 GGGATPVEKKAEL
-929 IAMLKKA
+929 VKMLKKT
-936 IAETVDFCR
+936 IAEAVDFCKQR
-945 ERGVGVDVI
+945 GVDVDAV

-959 LERVKALQDAREA
+959 LVRVKALQDAREA

-978 SKRQFLALAGR
+978 SKKQFLALAGR
-989 TTVVYRAILPDTAAS
+989 TTIVYRAILPDPAAS
-1004 QFAPHCAL
+1004 QFAPYCAL
-1012 FMTLADMIRALQP
+1012 LVTLADMIRALMP
-1025 PVDISGVMQQIEGV
+1025 AVDISGVMQQIEGV
-1039 LDKSVG
+1039 LDKSIG
-1045 TSGYTIKEDAKPL
+1045 ASGYTIKEESKPL

-1091 LQAMLAQNRTRIDFL
+1091 LQAMIAQNRTRVDFL
-1106 EKCQQLIDEYN
+1106 EKFQQLIDDYN

-1122 VEAIF
+1122 VESIY
-1127 EELLQF
+1127 EELLKF
-1133 AKKLNEEEQRHVR
+1133 AQKLNEEEQRHVR
-1146 EQMTEEE
+1146 EQMSEDE

-1165 DITAKEEKQV
+1165 GITAKEEKQV
-1175 KKVAKDMLQT
+1175 KAVAKDMLHT
-1185 LKAKALV
+1185 LKAKSLV

-1217 PVYTSTIYQT
+1217 SAYSPAIYQA
-1227 KCDAVYQHV
+1227 KCEAVYQHV
-1236 YDMYTGGVAG
+1236 YDAYGGARP

>member
-1 MSAKPYSEDTL
+1 MKDFSEDTL
-12 VEQPAIELLAGLG
+12 IEQPAIGLFAGLG
-25 WQTVS
+25 WQTIG
-30 AFHEVFGGADPSSP
+30 AFDEVFGKGG
-44 TLLPVGEGSRVEG
+44 T
-57 APNPSPAGRGDRGE
+57 
-71 GAISLGRESAGEV
+71 LGREHAGEV
-84 VLLRHLVPALKK
+84 VLLRHLEPALKR
-96 LNPKAPPEAIDAAV
+96 LNPKAPPEVIDAAV

-117 SVMSLAAANREVYAL
+117 SVMSRAAANREVYAL

-137 KVEIRNPDGE
+137 KVEIRTPEGE
-147 LVPER
+147 LMPER
-152 IRVVDWDTPAN
+152 VRVIDWDNPAN

-171 LWVTGDMYKRRPDL
+171 LWVTGEMYKRRPDL
-185 VGFINGLPL
+185 VAFVNGLPL

-208 AFKDNIRDYR
+208 AFKDNITDYK
-218 QTIPQVF
+218 QTIPQLF
-225 VYNGLILVSNGVE
+225 AYNGLILVSNGIE
-238 GKMGSVTAAWE
+238 GKMGSVTAEWE
-249 HYCDWKYLRE
+249 HYCDWKKISSESE
-259 PHAAT
+259 PG
-264 SGAQA
+264 S
-269 LTPVPSPSGRGV
+269 VS
-281 AEGRGE
+281 
-287 GATRLETLVKGT
+287 LETLVKGT
-299 CDKTRLL
+299 CDKARLL

-319 GKIRKVVAKNHQ
+319 GKIRKIVAKNHQ
-331 YLGVNNAISAL
+331 YLGVNNAINA
-342 MATLTPPHTPRER
+342 
-355 EKRSQ
+355 
-360 YRGGFQ
+360 
-366 FSGLVERARELRK
+366 V
-379 KQTLAED
+379 
-386 VLWEL
+386 
-391 LRDRRF
+391 
-397 LGLKFRRQ
+397 LGLK
-405 HQFGDYLT
+405 H
-413 DFYCHEAK
+413 
-421 LVVETDGDI
+421 
-430 HSTTAVQ
+430 
-437 KKDHKRDAYLKSLG
+437 
-451 LEVARFPNELVLEQ
+451 N
-465 PENVLEQIA
+465 
-474 AVLPSPRGRGIE
+474 RGR
-486 GEGKTHTKLGVFW
+486 LGVFW
-499 QTQGSGKSYSM
+499 QTQGSGKTYAM

-549 VTEPEDRVRATS
+549 VTEPEERVRADS

-588 QRFPKLS
+588 GKFPKLS
-595 NRDDIIVMTDEA
+595 SRDDIIVMTDEA
-607 HRTQYDIFAMN
+607 HRSQYDIFALN

-632 GTPLIAGEEKTKEVF
+632 GTPLMTKGEEKTKEVF
-647 GDYVSVY
+647 GDYVSIY

-681 EQLNEDIYRVI
+681 DQLNDDIYRVI

-698 DEQQRKLERVLGK
+698 EKQQRKLERVLGQ

-749 LTAVR
+749 LTAVK
-754 MYDKVKAAWAAH
+754 MFNKVKVQWAKH
-766 EVELKKSLA
+766 EGVLQKSLA
-775 KATPEEQDAILDTL
+775 KAEPEEQDASLDTL

-824 MVKEDLETK
+824 IVKEDLETK

-884 GEKVNGLIVDY
+884 KDKVNGLIVDY

-902 QKALAIYAGGGAG
+902 QKALSIYAGGGAG
-915 GGGGPTPVEKKAEL
+915 GGGGGGPTPVEKKSAL

-936 IAETVDFCR
+936 VAEAVDFCKQR
-945 ERGVGVDVI
+945 GVDVDAV

-959 LERVKALQDAREA
+959 LERVKALQEAREA

-978 SKRQFLALAGR
+978 SKNQFLALAGR
-989 TTVVYRAILPDTAAS
+989 TTLVYRAILPDPAAS

-1012 FMTLADMIRALQP
+1012 FMTLADMIRVLLP

-1039 LDKSVG
+1039 LDKSIAA
-1045 TSGYTIKEDAKPL
+1045 SGYTIKEDNKPL
-1058 DLSRIDFDALRKFF
+1058 DLSKIDFDALRKFF

-1080 IERLRAAITAK
+1080 IERLKAAITAK
-1091 LQAMLAQNRTRIDFL
+1091 LQAMIAQNRTRVDFL
-1106 EKCQQLIDEYN
+1106 EKFQQLIEEYN

-1122 VEAIF
+1122 VESIF

-1146 EQMTEEE
+1146 EQMSEEE

-1175 KKVAKDMLQT
+1175 KVVAKDMIRT

-1207 CIEEWLDKLP
+1207 CIEEFLDKLP
-1217 PVYTSTIYQT
+1217 QVYTPDIYRV
-1227 KCDAVYQHV
+1227 KCEAVYQHV
-1236 YDMYTGGVAG
+1236 YDCYAGAGQIG

>member
-1 MSAKPYSEDTL
+1 MPHAYSENTL

-25 WQTVS
+25 WQTIG
-30 AFHEVFGGADPSSP
+30 AFDEVFGSGG
-44 TLLPVGEGSRVEG
+44 T
-57 APNPSPAGRGDRGE
+57 
-71 GAISLGRESAGEV
+71 LGRESAGEV

-110 NELTRDR
+110 NELTHDR

-137 KVEIRNPDGE
+137 KVEIRNSDGE

-152 IRVVDWDTPAN
+152 IKVIDWDTPAN

-171 LWVTGDMYKRRPDL
+171 LWVTGEMYKRRPDL

-218 QTIPQVF
+218 QTIPQLF

-249 HYCDWKYLRE
+249 HYCDWKKISSEAE
-259 PHAAT
+259 PG
-264 SGAQA
+264 S
-269 LTPVPSPSGRGV
+269 VS
-281 AEGRGE
+281 
-287 GATRLETLVKGT
+287 LETLVKGT
-299 CDKTRLL
+299 CDRTRLL

-331 YLGVNNAISAL
+331 YLGVNNAINA
-342 MATLTPPHTPRER
+342 
-355 EKRSQ
+355 
-360 YRGGFQ
+360 
-366 FSGLVERARELRK
+366 V
-379 KQTLAED
+379 
-386 VLWEL
+386 
-391 LRDRRF
+391 
-397 LGLKFRRQ
+397 LGLK
-405 HQFGDYLT
+405 H
-413 DFYCHEAK
+413 
-421 LVVETDGDI
+421 
-430 HSTTAVQ
+430 
-437 KKDHKRDAYLKSLG
+437 
-451 LEVARFPNELVLEQ
+451 N
-465 PENVLEQIA
+465 
-474 AVLPSPRGRGIE
+474 RGR
-486 GEGKTHTKLGVFW
+486 LGVFW
-499 QTQGSGKSYSM
+499 QTQGSGKTYAM
-510 VFFSQ
+510 VFFAQ

-535 LDDQLY
+535 LDDQLH

-754 MYDKVKAAWAAH
+754 MYDKVKAQWTKH
-766 EVELKKSLA
+766 EAELKKSLGA
-775 KATPEEQDAILDTL
+775 ATPEEQDATLDTL

-936 IAETVDFCR
+936 IAETVDFCKQR
-945 ERGVGVDVI
+945 GVDVDAI

-1012 FMTLADMIRALQP
+1012 FMTLADMIRALLP

-1039 LDKSVG
+1039 LDKSIG

-1091 LQAMLAQNRTRIDFL
+1091 LQAMLAQNRTRMDFL
-1106 EKCQQLIDEYN
+1106 EKFQALIDEYN

-1127 EELLQF
+1127 EELLKF

-1217 PVYTSTIYQT
+1217 SVYTSAIYQT

-1236 YDMYTGGVAG
+1236 YDIYGGGVAG